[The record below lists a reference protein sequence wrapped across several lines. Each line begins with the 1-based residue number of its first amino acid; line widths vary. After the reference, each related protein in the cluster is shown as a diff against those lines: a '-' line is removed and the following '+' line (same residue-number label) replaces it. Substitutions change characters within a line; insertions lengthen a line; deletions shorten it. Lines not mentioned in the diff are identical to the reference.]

1 MLRKIILY
9 SAIAVV
15 VLIAA
20 FILFFPLDSF
30 VKGKIHDALGPDVSI
45 KNFKI
50 RWSSIDIEDVTV
62 KTPDETEFLKI
73 KNVKLKPYLLGFL
86 FKRLEIKSLELD
98 SPSLVI
104 KRTKTG
110 KWILPEIKKGKEEK
124 GTFDLIIKSIR
135 INGGNVLFEDDLKG
149 FKMDFT
155 NVAIDIKSEI
165 SLFQSGKTVI
175 EASAQMPDNG
185 SISIDSKG
193 NIRDNNF
200 SGVLSVRD
208 LNMILLRPYM
218 KGDVK
223 VKKGRLNLDS
233 KFTLDNGY
241 VKAPSN
247 LKIKDID
254 IETKGAIMGIS
265 APLVMEVVKKKGEL
279 ILDFNMW
286 GRWNNLEHDLKES
299 FQRKF
304 FKELGRTVTSPLEEA
319 VKGIGSLLPTKK

>member
-1 MLRKIILY
+1 MVRRIILY
-9 SAIAVV
+9 LAVTV
-15 VLIAA
+15 IVLIVA
-20 FILFFPLDSF
+20 FVLFFPLDSF

-50 RWSSIDIEDVTV
+50 RWSSIDIEDIVV
-62 KTPDETEFLKI
+62 KTPYETEFLKI
-73 KNVKLKPYLLGFL
+73 KNIKLKPYLLGFL
-86 FKRLEIKSLELD
+86 FKRLEIKSVELEA
-98 SPSLVI
+98 PSLVI

-110 KWILPEIKKGKEEK
+110 KWILPEIKKNKEEG
-124 GTFDLIIKSIR
+124 GTFDLVIKSIKV
-135 INGGNVLFEDDLKG
+135 NGGNVLFEDDLRG

-155 NVAIDIKSEI
+155 NIAIDIKSEI

-185 SISIDSKG
+185 RISINSEG

-233 KFTLDNGY
+233 KFTLHKGD

-254 IETKGAIMGIS
+254 METKGAIMGIS

-286 GRWNNLEHDLKES
+286 GRWNNMEHDLKES